1 MSSILI
7 SGYRAFDLG
16 LFDEKS
22 PQVKIIKKAIER
34 DLKRFLEEGVKWLIF
49 TGNLG
54 FEVWC
59 LEIAKNLQKEYKF
72 QIATIFTFENQ
83 GENWNEDN
91 QVKLALFKQ
100 VDFVKY
106 AYKRY
111 ENPSQ
116 FREYNQF
123 LVNNTDGCYLFY
135 DDEHETNLKYLYA
148 MMKEQA
154 DYFIKKLTFDDL
166 NDIAENF
173 SEI

>member
-16 LFDEKS
+16 IFDEKV

-34 DLKRFLEEGVKWLIF
+34 DLKKFLEEGVEWLIF

-59 LEIAKNLQKEYKF
+59 LEIAKDLQKEYDF
-72 QIATIFTFENQ
+72 QIATIFIFENQ
-83 GENWNEDN
+83 GENWNEAN
-91 QVKLALFKQ
+91 QAKLSLFRQ
-100 VDFVKY
+100 VDFVKS
-106 AYKRY
+106 AYPRY

-123 LVNNTDGCYLFY
+123 LIHNTDGAYLFY
-135 DDEHETNLKYLYA
+135 DEERETNLKYLLTV
-148 MMKEQA
+148 MKEQE

-166 NDIAENF
+166 NDLAENF
-173 SEI
+173 S